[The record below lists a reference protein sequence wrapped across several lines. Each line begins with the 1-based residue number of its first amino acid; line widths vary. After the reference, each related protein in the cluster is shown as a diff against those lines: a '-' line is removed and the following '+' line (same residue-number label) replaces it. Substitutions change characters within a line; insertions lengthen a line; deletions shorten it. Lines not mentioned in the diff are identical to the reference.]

1 MCINSINLYIFL
13 YYNIFYSI
21 TYMRKKILI
30 TGANGFI
37 ASQVVKLLSKD
48 KYKIYGLNRR
58 KITNAGVKYFNI
70 DLSNHSKINNLIST
84 IKPDYLIHTAWY
96 NKHNEYWNSTKNI
109 HSLNDSINIYDS
121 FCKNK
126 GKKIL
131 ILGTCDE
138 YAAAKKKCHEFK
150 SEIKPANIYSSS
162 KNLLHMYVQSSYLH
176 NKVKY
181 NWLRIF
187 YPVGQ
192 GENKNR
198 LLPSLIRGIKVNG
211 KAEIKQGNYVKD
223 LIHVEDC
230 ARAVIECLKS
240 DYNGPINIGSGKGI
254 NISSIGK
261 LIINK
266 LGYGKLIIKNN
277 KKSINDKKNY
287 MVADNTILTKK
298 IGFKF
303 KYDNRKT
310 INECCKY
317 WDEN

>member
-1 MCINSINLYIFL
+1 
-13 YYNIFYSI
+13 
-21 TYMRKKILI
+21 
-30 TGANGFI
+30 
-37 ASQVVKLLSKD
+37 
-48 KYKIYGLNRR
+48 
-58 KITNAGVKYFNI
+58 
-70 DLSNHSKINNLIST
+70 
-84 IKPDYLIHTAWY
+84 
-96 NKHNEYWNSTKNI
+96 
-109 HSLNDSINIYDS
+109 
-121 FCKNK
+121 
-126 GKKIL
+126 
-131 ILGTCDE
+131 
-138 YAAAKKKCHEFK
+138 
-150 SEIKPANIYSSS
+150 
-162 KNLLHMYVQSSYLH
+162 MYVQSSYLH

-211 KAEIKQGNYVKD
+211 EAEIKHGNYVKD

-303 KYDNRKT
+303 KYDNKKT
-310 INECCKY
+310 IDECCKY